1 METMTP
7 DAYKAV
13 KRSQGEQWR
22 DIRNA
27 ASPGLARQMDAL
39 EPRFAAASIA
49 ERRRILADLFAGKT
63 KKRTN
68 DDVAPAN
75 DDPADPDPGE
85 DPDEDDPADPED
97 SDGDEDEDGDDD
109 ERGEGKGRKKRKKAE
124 AGVVRAAR
132 RIAAGMRNSAA
143 ASGPI
148 SKAALDKSIS
158 RARNGVL
165 RKALGIRR
173 SMLADAGKLQDS
185 KKPESGVMAKCKA
198 IAAQMERARGGAE

>member
-75 DDPADPDPGE
+75 
-85 DPDEDDPADPED
+85 DDPADPED